1 MKNKMI
7 KQIYKSFPLS
17 GIILPYSLIIVT
29 AMISGTGKAVIENEK
44 LTSNKEEGIK
54 PSFLF

>member
-1 MKNKMI
+1 MRNKMI

-44 LTSNKEEGIK
+44 LTSNKEEGI
-54 PSFLF
+54 